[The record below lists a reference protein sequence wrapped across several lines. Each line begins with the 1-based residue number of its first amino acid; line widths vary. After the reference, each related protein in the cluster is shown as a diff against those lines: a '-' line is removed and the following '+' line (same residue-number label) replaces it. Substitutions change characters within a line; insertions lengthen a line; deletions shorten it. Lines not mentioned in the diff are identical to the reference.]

1 MSKNYLYKPL
11 AKRSRLLIRTAQWCI
26 FVWSAAV
33 AGGIFVFAV
42 FRNIKNLNYTTEESL
57 EFDLALNELAA
68 VIIGGVQILSGLF
81 LVIVFLCWQ
90 YRACANM
97 WAWNIPAISQK
108 PAWGVWNY
116 LLPVWGL
123 FKPHSFLREIWHAPR
138 WLDYDTPNAWKFL
151 PAPKILNWY
160 WGLFI
165 GGRIV
170 EKTAEYLGGK
180 HPEPLIDALIL
191 QNILTTAADVIS
203 LITIIL
209 LIKIVK
215 GIELRHSAYAQKIK
229 ASVSGENS

>member
-1 MSKNYLYKPL
+1 MSKTYLYKPL

-26 FVWSAAV
+26 FVWLTAV
-33 AGGIFVFAV
+33 ARGIFEFVV

-57 EFDLALNELAA
+57 EFVLALNELFDLAS
-68 VIIGGVQILSGLF
+68 VVLQIFSGLF
-81 LVIVFLCWQ
+81 LAIVFLCWQ

-108 PAWGVWNY
+108 PAWGFWNY
-116 LLPVWGL
+116 ILPVWSL
-123 FKPHSFLREIWHAPR
+123 FKPHTFLREIWHAPR
-138 WLDYDTPNAWKFL
+138 WQDYDTPSAWKFL

-165 GGRIV
+165 IGRIV

-180 HPEPLIDALIL
+180 HPEPLIDDLIL
-191 QNILTTAADVIS
+191 QNILTTAADVIG

-209 LIKIVK
+209 LIKMVK
-215 GIELRHSAYAQKIK
+215 GIELRHSEYAQKIK
-229 ASVSGENS
+229 ASATGENS

>member
-1 MSKNYLYKPL
+1 MSKTYLYKPL
-11 AKRSRLLIRTAQWCI
+11 AKRSRLLIRAALWCI

-57 EFDLALNELAA
+57 EFVLALNELAA
-68 VIIGGVQILSGLF
+68 VIIGGLQILSGLF

-97 WAWNIPAISQK
+97 WAWNIPEISQK
-108 PAWGVWNY
+108 PAWGFWNY
-116 LLPVWGL
+116 ILPVWSL
-123 FKPHSFLREIWHAPR
+123 FKPHTFLREIWHAPR
-138 WLDYDTPNAWKFL
+138 WQDYDTPSAWKFL

-170 EKTAEYLGGK
+170 EKTAEYMDRK
-180 HPEPLIDALIL
+180 HPDPLIDDLIL
-191 QNILTTAADVIS
+191 QNILATAADVIG

-209 LIKIVK
+209 LIKMVK
-215 GIELRHSAYAQKIK
+215 GIELRHSAYAQKL
-229 ASVSGENS
+229 ADSTDVSR